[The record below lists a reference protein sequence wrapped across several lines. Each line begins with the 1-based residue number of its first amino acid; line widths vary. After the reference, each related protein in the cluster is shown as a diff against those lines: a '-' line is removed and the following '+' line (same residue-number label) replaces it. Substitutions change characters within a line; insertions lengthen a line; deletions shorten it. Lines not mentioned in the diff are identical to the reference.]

1 MSFKSGF
8 VSIVGRPNVG
18 KSTLLNQIL
27 KTKLAIMSD
36 VAQTTRNTIQGI
48 YTDNEA
54 QIIFMDTPGIHKP
67 QDGLG
72 NFMNTTALNSIYG
85 VDMVLFIAPANETI
99 GRGDRFIIE
108 RLKEADGPVFLLLNK
123 CDLVSKDE
131 VIKKL
136 TEWKELFDFKEI
148 IPISAL
154 EDQNVDT
161 LISTIKTYLNEGM
174 MYYPKDQMTDH
185 PERFVMAEFIR
196 EKILYFTREE
206 VPHSVAIVVER
217 MAELDVNQHN
227 IREAIRNAILYAV
240 SAERFQG
247 HIVVDRGVDAVF
259 GQDVIQRHQCALLC
273 VGDEILVIQ
282 FKNIGSLAAGNL
294 RRHLR
299 KVVVI
304 AIGLQVDG
312 DIGVFFHIVV
322 NHLLQILLVVSG
334 PGVLCKR
341 DCHRLIRSLRC
352 CRAFRRSCIRRACH
366 GTCRRGC
373 RTTGTECK
381 HCGHRACHVRNR
393 LFHCF
398 SSLYK

>member
-1 MSFKSGF
+1 MFKSGF

-48 YTDNEA
+48 YTDDEA

-108 RLKEADGPVFLLLNK
+108 RLKEANGPVFLLLNK
-123 CDLVSKDE
+123 CDLVSKEE
-131 VIKKL
+131 VVKKL

-161 LISTIKTYLNEGM
+161 LISTIKNYLNEGM

-217 MAELDVNQHN
+217 MSEQEDGSVEVIAT
-227 IREAIRNAILYAV
+227 
-240 SAERFQG
+240 
-247 HIVVDRGVDAVF
+247 IVVDRKSQKGILIGKQGSMIKKIRQNAQREMKRFLQTPVHLELFVKVENNWRNKQKYLKEF
-259 GQDVIQRHQCALLC
+259 GYNED
-273 VGDEILVIQ
+273 D
-282 FKNIGSLAAGNL
+282 
-294 RRHLR
+294 
-299 KVVVI
+299 
-304 AIGLQVDG
+304 
-312 DIGVFFHIVV
+312 
-322 NHLLQILLVVSG
+322 
-334 PGVLCKR
+334 
-341 DCHRLIRSLRC
+341 
-352 CRAFRRSCIRRACH
+352 
-366 GTCRRGC
+366 
-373 RTTGTECK
+373 
-381 HCGHRACHVRNR
+381 
-393 LFHCF
+393 
-398 SSLYK
+398 Y

>member
-1 MSFKSGF
+1 MFKSGF

-48 YTDNEA
+48 YTDDEA

-85 VDMVLFIAPANETI
+85 VDMVLIIAPANETI

-123 CDLVSKDE
+123 CDLVSKEE
-131 VIKKL
+131 VVKKL

-161 LISTIKTYLNEGM
+161 LISTIKNYLNEGM

-217 MAELDVNQHN
+217 MSEQEDGSVEVIAT
-227 IREAIRNAILYAV
+227 
-240 SAERFQG
+240 
-247 HIVVDRGVDAVF
+247 IVVDRKSQKGILIGKQGSMIKKIRQNAQREMKRFLQTPVHLELFVKVENNWRNKQKYLKEF
-259 GQDVIQRHQCALLC
+259 GYNED
-273 VGDEILVIQ
+273 D
-282 FKNIGSLAAGNL
+282 
-294 RRHLR
+294 
-299 KVVVI
+299 
-304 AIGLQVDG
+304 
-312 DIGVFFHIVV
+312 
-322 NHLLQILLVVSG
+322 
-334 PGVLCKR
+334 
-341 DCHRLIRSLRC
+341 
-352 CRAFRRSCIRRACH
+352 
-366 GTCRRGC
+366 
-373 RTTGTECK
+373 
-381 HCGHRACHVRNR
+381 
-393 LFHCF
+393 
-398 SSLYK
+398 Y

>member
-1 MSFKSGF
+1 MFKSGF

-48 YTDNEA
+48 YTDDEA

-123 CDLVSKDE
+123 CDLVSKEE
-131 VIKKL
+131 VLKKL

-161 LISTIKTYLNEGM
+161 LISTIKNYLNEGM

-217 MAELDVNQHN
+217 MSEQEDGSVEVIAT
-227 IREAIRNAILYAV
+227 
-240 SAERFQG
+240 
-247 HIVVDRGVDAVF
+247 IVVDRKSQKGILIGKQGSMIKKIRQNAQREMKRFLQTPVHLELFVKVENNWRNKQKYLKEF
-259 GQDVIQRHQCALLC
+259 GYNED
-273 VGDEILVIQ
+273 D
-282 FKNIGSLAAGNL
+282 
-294 RRHLR
+294 
-299 KVVVI
+299 
-304 AIGLQVDG
+304 
-312 DIGVFFHIVV
+312 
-322 NHLLQILLVVSG
+322 
-334 PGVLCKR
+334 
-341 DCHRLIRSLRC
+341 
-352 CRAFRRSCIRRACH
+352 
-366 GTCRRGC
+366 
-373 RTTGTECK
+373 
-381 HCGHRACHVRNR
+381 
-393 LFHCF
+393 
-398 SSLYK
+398 Y

>member
-1 MSFKSGF
+1 MFKSGF

-48 YTDNEA
+48 YTDDEA

-123 CDLVSKDE
+123 CDLVSKEE
-131 VIKKL
+131 VVKKL

-161 LISTIKTYLNEGM
+161 LISTIKNYLNEGM
-174 MYYPKDQMTDH
+174 MYDPKDQMTDH

-217 MAELDVNQHN
+217 MAEQEDGSVEV
-227 IREAIRNAILYAV
+227 IAT
-240 SAERFQG
+240 
-247 HIVVDRGVDAVF
+247 IVVDRKSQKGILIGKQGSMIKKIRQNAQREMKRFLQTPVHLELFVKVENNWRNKQKYLKEF
-259 GQDVIQRHQCALLC
+259 GYNED
-273 VGDEILVIQ
+273 D
-282 FKNIGSLAAGNL
+282 
-294 RRHLR
+294 
-299 KVVVI
+299 
-304 AIGLQVDG
+304 
-312 DIGVFFHIVV
+312 
-322 NHLLQILLVVSG
+322 
-334 PGVLCKR
+334 
-341 DCHRLIRSLRC
+341 
-352 CRAFRRSCIRRACH
+352 
-366 GTCRRGC
+366 
-373 RTTGTECK
+373 
-381 HCGHRACHVRNR
+381 
-393 LFHCF
+393 
-398 SSLYK
+398 Y

>member
-1 MSFKSGF
+1 
-8 VSIVGRPNVG
+8 
-18 KSTLLNQIL
+18 
-27 KTKLAIMSD
+27 MSD

-123 CDLVSKDE
+123 CDLVSKEE
-131 VIKKL
+131 VVKKL

-161 LISTIKTYLNEGM
+161 LISTIKNYLNEGM

-196 EKILYFTREE
+196 EKISYRGKRL
-206 VPHSVAIVVER
+206 PAIPTYPLPSGGKRRRVSSC
-217 MAELDVNQHN
+217 HN
-227 IREAIRNAILYAV
+227 R
-240 SAERFQG
+240 
-247 HIVVDRGVDAVF
+247 D
-259 GQDVIQRHQCALLC
+259 
-273 VGDEILVIQ
+273 
-282 FKNIGSLAAGNL
+282 
-294 RRHLR
+294 
-299 KVVVI
+299 
-304 AIGLQVDG
+304 
-312 DIGVFFHIVV
+312 
-322 NHLLQILLVVSG
+322 ILLSYTTERRNNLLS
-334 PGVLCKR
+334 PTCF
-341 DCHRLIRSLRC
+341 
-352 CRAFRRSCIRRACH
+352 CRA
-366 GTCRRGC
+366 TC
-373 RTTGTECK
+373 TGK
-381 HCGHRACHVRNR
+381 R
-393 LFHCF
+393 
-398 SSLYK
+398 K

>member
-1 MSFKSGF
+1 MFKSGF

-48 YTDNEA
+48 YTDDEA

-108 RLKEADGPVFLLLNK
+108 RLKEADGLVFLLLNK
-123 CDLVSKDE
+123 CDLVSKEE
-131 VIKKL
+131 VVKKL

-161 LISTIKTYLNEGM
+161 LISTIKNYLNEGM

-217 MAELDVNQHN
+217 MAEQEDGSVEV
-227 IREAIRNAILYAV
+227 IAT
-240 SAERFQG
+240 
-247 HIVVDRGVDAVF
+247 IVVDRKSQKGILIGKQGSMIKKIRQNAQREMKRFLQTPVHLELFVKVENNWRNKQKYLKEF
-259 GQDVIQRHQCALLC
+259 GYNED
-273 VGDEILVIQ
+273 D
-282 FKNIGSLAAGNL
+282 
-294 RRHLR
+294 
-299 KVVVI
+299 
-304 AIGLQVDG
+304 
-312 DIGVFFHIVV
+312 
-322 NHLLQILLVVSG
+322 
-334 PGVLCKR
+334 
-341 DCHRLIRSLRC
+341 
-352 CRAFRRSCIRRACH
+352 
-366 GTCRRGC
+366 
-373 RTTGTECK
+373 
-381 HCGHRACHVRNR
+381 
-393 LFHCF
+393 
-398 SSLYK
+398 Y

>member
-1 MSFKSGF
+1 MFKSGF

-48 YTDNEA
+48 YTDDEA

-123 CDLVSKDE
+123 CDLVSKEE
-131 VIKKL
+131 VVKKL

-161 LISTIKTYLNEGM
+161 LISTIKNYLNEGM

-217 MAELDVNQHN
+217 MSEQEDGSVEVIAT
-227 IREAIRNAILYAV
+227 
-240 SAERFQG
+240 
-247 HIVVDRGVDAVF
+247 IVVDRKSQKGILIGKQGSMIKKIRQNAQREMKRFLQTPVHLELFVKVENNWRNKQKDLKEF
-259 GQDVIQRHQCALLC
+259 GYNED
-273 VGDEILVIQ
+273 D
-282 FKNIGSLAAGNL
+282 
-294 RRHLR
+294 
-299 KVVVI
+299 
-304 AIGLQVDG
+304 
-312 DIGVFFHIVV
+312 
-322 NHLLQILLVVSG
+322 
-334 PGVLCKR
+334 
-341 DCHRLIRSLRC
+341 
-352 CRAFRRSCIRRACH
+352 
-366 GTCRRGC
+366 
-373 RTTGTECK
+373 
-381 HCGHRACHVRNR
+381 
-393 LFHCF
+393 
-398 SSLYK
+398 Y